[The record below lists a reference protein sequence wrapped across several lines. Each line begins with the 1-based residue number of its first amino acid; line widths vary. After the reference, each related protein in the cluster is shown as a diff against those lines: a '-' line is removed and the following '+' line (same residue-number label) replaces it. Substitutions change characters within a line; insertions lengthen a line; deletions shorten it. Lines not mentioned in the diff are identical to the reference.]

1 MLFRSRAAAQ
11 RLGFQYEGLFRQHIV
26 VKGRNRDTAW
36 FAMLDGEWAEKKRR
50 LEQWLYENDDL
61 SLSLSAS

>member
-1 MLFRSRAAAQ
+1 MLFRS
-11 RLGFQYEGLFRQHIV
+11 
-26 VKGRNRDTAW
+26 NRDTAW
-36 FAMLDGEWAEKKRR
+36 FAMLDGEWSEKKRR